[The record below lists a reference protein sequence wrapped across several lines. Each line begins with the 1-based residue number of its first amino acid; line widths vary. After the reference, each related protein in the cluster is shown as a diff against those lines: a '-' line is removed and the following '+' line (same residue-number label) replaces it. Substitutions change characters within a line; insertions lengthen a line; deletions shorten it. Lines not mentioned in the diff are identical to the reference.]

1 MRAELA
7 IISFTS
13 RRHCSRSWPAQFRKS
28 LRNNKSARI
37 LACTATERSSY
48 PADSNYPG
56 TCTRIHRPLD
66 HETIP
71 SLATLRNRTGHLLS
85 RKLETNVLPSDYDK
99 REYSGEMILCVTR
112 IENRWHGVHRWSSDR
127 KVCEIL
133 SSEKRKGFLP
143 QRRNKF

>member
-66 HETIP
+66 HETIS

-85 RKLETNVLPSDYDK
+85 RKLETNVLPSD
-99 REYSGEMILCVTR
+99 SGQMILCVTR
-112 IENRWHGVHRWSSDR
+112 IENRWHRVRKLSSDR
-127 KVCEIL
+127 EVCGIL
-133 SSEKRKGFLP
+133 GSEKRKGILP
-143 QRRNKF
+143 